1 MGKSRKK
8 ARESHRQGRGRRA
21 SHFADEDGDVLPSSA
36 YDGPPCQ
43 CHQDGSSDE
52 DDTNEAAAE
61 DEQEGEAE
69 AGDQDLRQAG
79 SMPSKFQLYQLS
91 VQVTRVAPIVACI
104 CGNYRAHHLFDDIP
118 MRVMC
123 LCLVT
128 KGGHQLPAEVLPDVC
143 GWTCSSPPAR
153 GFLWHSPSQVKSL
166 SKISFKKSLSVIT
179 IVLSPLY
186 HFHELIVCYV
196 HVFYCHL
203 RKNAR
208 IFVFMCIHYKLF
220 YIYIVLIVTFLRI
233 LINMLKCR

>member
-1 MGKSRKK
+1 MGKSGKK

-36 YDGPPCQ
+36 YDAPPR
-43 CHQDGSSDE
+43 HQDGSSDE

-91 VQVTRVAPIVACI
+91 VQVTRVASIVACI
-104 CGNYRAHHLFDDIP
+104 CGSLRAHHLFDDIP

-143 GWTCSSPPAR
+143 GRTCSSPPAR

-166 SKISFKKSLSVIT
+166 SMFSFKKITKHDNRCIKSSLSFFT
-179 IVLSPLY
+179 NSLS
-186 HFHELIVCYV
+186 
-196 HVFYCHL
+196 
-203 RKNAR
+203 A
-208 IFVFMCIHYKLF
+208 MCMCF
-220 YIYIVLIVTFLRI
+220 IVTSERMPGYLCLCNYVYTFEAI
-233 LINMLKCR
+233 LHLYCLSSYISENFDQHAQV